1 MLPACCLACQ
11 INNGGDSSYILE
23 VQAKLQ
29 PDYLPIQAGDLKF
42 LAAMTIEPYEK
53 AKECID
59 INYYG
64 TKAMCEAFIPLLQ
77 LSESPRIVNVSSY
90 FGKLQ
95 VRKLAIHEKK
105 FIWLEVSNMT
115 ELLETFL
122 EDFKAERLKESGWPD
137 MSSAYT
143 VSKVAVCAYTRIL
156 AKKYPKI
163 IANSVNPGYVKTDIN
178 LNTGVISTEEGAK
191 GPVMLAL
198 LPDGSSSGQFYD
210 ETELCSFE

>member
-11 INNGGDSSYILE
+11 IDNGGDSSYILE
-23 VQAKLQ
+23 VQAKL
-29 PDYLPIQAGDLKF
+29 QAGDLKF

-77 LSESPRIVNVSSY
+77 LSESPRIVNISSY

-95 VRKLAIHEKK
+95 FIPGENIRNEIGNINTITEVR
-105 FIWLEVSNMT
+105 LE
-115 ELLETFL
+115 ELLGTFL

-137 MSSAYT
+137 MSSAYA